1 MSEKDIESMSDEEI
15 LDMEPP
21 PIEND
26 EDTREES
33 STEPELEQQEQ
44 QEESSKETPPQEEEL
59 EEETKQEEKEP
70 PQQEQPT
77 VDYKAF
83 YETVMAPFKANGNTF
98 QLRSPQ
104 EAIKLMQMGA
114 NYTQKMQHLAPYRK
128 KVQMLQKADL
138 LDDEKLNYLID
149 LSQGNPEAVKKLIRD
164 SKLDPMDLDIYGE
177 QQQYVPGNHTV
188 SDAEMQLQTTL
199 DELTSTPE
207 GLQTVNLARGWDQ
220 ASLSE
225 IGKDPSILATLHE
238 QRMNG
243 VYDFITKEM
252 QHQKM
257 LGNLPDNIPFLQAYK
272 AVGDFCLQQLQQ
284 KQQQQQQAVA
294 NLPKGTLN
302 QGNNTNNSAQV
313 KSAAP
318 SGRSRKAASTF
329 VDPFT
334 LSDEEFE
341 KQFANYA

>member
-1 MSEKDIESMSDEEI
+1 MSEKNLEAMSDEEI

-21 PIEND
+21 AIED
-26 EDTREES
+26 EEPKEEA
-33 STEPELEQQEQ
+33 PEEVPESEQ
-44 QEESSKETPPQEEEL
+44 QEESEEASSQESSEEE
-59 EEETKQEEKEP
+59 EEEEEESEEEEA
-70 PQQEQPT
+70 PQQVEQPEI
-77 VDYKAF
+77 DYKGF
-83 YETVMAPFKANGNTF
+83 YEQVMSPFKANGGTV

-104 EAIKLMQMGA
+104 EVVKLMQMGA
-114 NYTQKMQHLAPYRK
+114 NYTQKMQILAPYRK
-128 KVQMLQKADL
+128 KVQMLQKANL
-138 LDDEKLNYLID
+138 LDDDKLNYLID
-149 LSQGNPEAVKKLIRD
+149 LSQGNPEAIKKLIKD

-177 QQQYVPGNHTV
+177 QNYVPGNHTV

-284 KQQQQQQAVA
+284 RQQQQQAVA

-302 QGNNTNNSAQV
+302 QGMNTNNSAQA

>member
-15 LDMEPP
+15 LEMEPP
-21 PIEND
+21 AIEN
-26 EDTREES
+26 EEPKEEA
-33 STEPELEQQEQ
+33 TEEVPEQEQQEQ
-44 QEESSKETPPQEEEL
+44 TEEAPSQESPDEGEEEE
-59 EEETKQEEKEP
+59 EEETKEEEP
-70 PQQEQPT
+70 PQQQPE
-77 VDYKAF
+77 VDYKGF
-83 YETVMAPFKANGNTF
+83 YEQVMAPFKANGNTV

-104 EAIKLMQMGA
+104 EVVKLMQMGA

-128 KVQMLQKADL
+128 KVQMLQKANL
-138 LDDEKLNYLID
+138 LDDDKLNYLID
-149 LSQGNPEAVKKLIRD
+149 LSQGNPEAIKKLIRD

-329 VDPFT
+329 VDPFS

>member
-1 MSEKDIESMSDEEI
+1 MSEKNLEAMSDEEI

-21 PIEND
+21 AIED
-26 EDTREES
+26 EEPKEEAPK
-33 STEPELEQQEQ
+33 EVPESEQ
-44 QEESSKETPPQEEEL
+44 QEESEEASSQESSEEE
-59 EEETKQEEKEP
+59 EEEESEEEEA
-70 PQQEQPT
+70 PQQVEQPEI
-77 VDYKAF
+77 DYKSF
-83 YETVMAPFKANGNTF
+83 YEQVMSPFKANGGTV

-104 EAIKLMQMGA
+104 EVVKLMQMGA
-114 NYTQKMQHLAPYRK
+114 NYTQKMQILAPYRK
-128 KVQMLQKADL
+128 KVQMLQKANL
-138 LDDEKLNYLID
+138 LDDDKLNYLID
-149 LSQGNPEAVKKLIRD
+149 LSQGNPEAIKKLIKD

-177 QQQYVPGNHTV
+177 QNYVPGNHTV

-238 QRMNG
+238 QRLNG
-243 VYDFITKEM
+243 VYDLITKEM

-284 KQQQQQQAVA
+284 RQQQQQAVA

-302 QGNNTNNSAQV
+302 QGMNANNSAQV

-329 VDPFT
+329 VDPFS

>member
-1 MSEKDIESMSDEEI
+1 MSEKNLEAMSDEEI
-15 LDMEPP
+15 LNMEPP
-21 PIEND
+21 AIED
-26 EDTREES
+26 EEPKEEAPK
-33 STEPELEQQEQ
+33 EVPESEQ
-44 QEESSKETPPQEEEL
+44 QEESEEASSQESSEEE
-59 EEETKQEEKEP
+59 EEEESEKEEA
-70 PQQEQPT
+70 PQQVEQPEI
-77 VDYKAF
+77 DYKGF
-83 YETVMAPFKANGNTF
+83 YEQVMSPFKANGGTV

-104 EAIKLMQMGA
+104 EVVKLMQMGA
-114 NYTQKMQHLAPYRK
+114 NYTQKMQTLAPYRK
-128 KVQMLQKADL
+128 KVQMLQKANL
-138 LDDEKLNYLID
+138 LDDDKLNYLID
-149 LSQGNPEAVKKLIRD
+149 LSQGNPEAIKKLIKD

-177 QQQYVPGNHTV
+177 QNYVPGNHTV

-243 VYDFITKEM
+243 VYDFVMKEM

-257 LGNLPDNIPFLQAYK
+257 LGALPDNIPFLQAYTTV
-272 AVGDFCLQQLQQ
+272 ADYCLQRLRT
-284 KQQQQQQAVA
+284 QQQQQQAVA
-294 NLPKGTLN
+294 NLPRGTLN
-302 QGNNTNNSAQV
+302 QEVNTNSAQA

>member
-1 MSEKDIESMSDEEI
+1 MSKIVKATNLKKTYYSGV
-15 LDMEPP
+15 
-21 PIEND
+21 
-26 EDTREES
+26 
-33 STEPELEQQEQ
+33 
-44 QEESSKETPPQEEEL
+44 ETPVIRGIDLEVEEGEF
-59 EEETKQEEKEP
+59 
-70 PQQEQPT
+70 
-77 VDYKAF
+77 V
-83 YETVMAPFKANGNTF
+83 
-98 QLRSPQ
+98 
-104 EAIKLMQMGA
+104 AILGESGSGKSTLLYLLSGIE
-114 NYTQKMQHLAPYRK
+114 
-128 KVQMLQKADL
+128 KADEGEVEL
-138 LDDEKLNYLID
+138 LGKR
-149 LSQGNPEAVKKLIRD
+149 LS
-164 SKLDPMDLDIYGE
+164 S
-177 QQQYVPGNHTV
+177 V

-329 VDPFT
+329 VDPFS

>member
-1 MSEKDIESMSDEEI
+1 MSEKNLEAMSDEEI

-21 PIEND
+21 AIED
-26 EDTREES
+26 EELKEEAPK
-33 STEPELEQQEQ
+33 EVPESEQ
-44 QEESSKETPPQEEEL
+44 QEESEEASSQESSEEE
-59 EEETKQEEKEP
+59 EEEESEEEEA
-70 PQQEQPT
+70 PQQVEQPEI
-77 VDYKAF
+77 DYKGF
-83 YETVMAPFKANGNTF
+83 YEQVMSPFKANGGTV

-104 EAIKLMQMGA
+104 EVVKLMQMGA
-114 NYTQKMQHLAPYRK
+114 NYTQKMQTLAPYRK
-128 KVQMLQKADL
+128 KVQMLQKANL
-138 LDDEKLNYLID
+138 LDDDKLNYLID
-149 LSQGNPEAVKKLIRD
+149 LSQGNPEAIKKLIKD

-177 QQQYVPGNHTV
+177 QNYVPGNHTV

-243 VYDFITKEM
+243 VYDFVMKEM

-257 LGNLPDNIPFLQAYK
+257 LGALPDNIPFLQAYTTV
-272 AVGDFCLQQLQQ
+272 ADYCLQRLRT
-284 KQQQQQQAVA
+284 QQQQQQAVA
-294 NLPKGTLN
+294 NLPRGTLN
-302 QGNNTNNSAQV
+302 QEVNTNSAQA

-329 VDPFT
+329 VDPFS